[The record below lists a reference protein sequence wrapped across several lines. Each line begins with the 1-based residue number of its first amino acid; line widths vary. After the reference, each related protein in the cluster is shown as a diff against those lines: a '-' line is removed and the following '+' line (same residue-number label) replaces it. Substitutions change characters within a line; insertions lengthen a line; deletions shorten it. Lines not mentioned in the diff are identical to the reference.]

1 MPAGLQSTIERLQP
15 TGTFALFN
23 SSLSVAKSP
32 QAPAVSIGWDLNLGF
47 QQAAIQGPLP
57 MRGISG
63 EMRLVGRSDGRNAT
77 TAGELAIDS
86 LVYKDIQLT
95 NIHGPLWSD
104 AGRLLLGEPAAKQQ
118 KQSGR
123 RLTADAYGGSLTS
136 NIEFMRGD
144 NPSYKVDCRVGGINL
159 GRLVNERT
167 GTTTDVSGTLS
178 GGVIVSGSGQTAQ
191 TLQGAGSLHVVDGHF
206 YQLPPL
212 VSMLKLL
219 SNRPLDTTAFNRC
232 DMKFT
237 IQGEHIHFEPVNLLG
252 DAVSLYGKGDIDFS
266 RRLDLTF
273 FSLPAPVSNRL
284 LKTLFGSVSQQAIQ
298 LKVVGTFEHPEVE
311 KKVAPAMTDMLD
323 HIQTELQEGAA
334 TMSPNTASR
343 SAGTPTR

>member
-1 MPAGLQSTIERLQP
+1 
-15 TGTFALFN
+15 
-23 SSLSVAKSP
+23 
-32 QAPAVSIGWDLNLGF
+32 
-47 QQAAIQGPLP
+47 
-57 MRGISG
+57 
-63 EMRLVGRSDGRNAT
+63 MRLVGRSDGRNAT

-104 AGRLLLGEPAAKQQ
+104 SGRLLLGEPAAKQQ
-118 KQSGR
+118 KQPGR

-159 GRLVNERT
+159 ARFVNERM

-178 GGVIVSGSGQTAQ
+178 GGLIVSGSGQTAQ

-219 SNRPLDTTAFNRC
+219 SNRPPDTTAFNRC
-232 DMKFT
+232 DMKFS
-237 IQGEHIHFEPVNLLG
+237 IQGEHVHFEPVNLLG

-266 RRLDLTF
+266 HRLDLTF
-273 FSLPAPVSNRL
+273 FTLPAPADSTIPV
-284 LKTLFGSVSQQAIQ
+284 LKTIFKHVSPQMWQ

-311 KKVAPAMTDMLD
+311 KKALPAMTDMLD

-343 SAGTPTR
+343 GAGTPAR